1 MKVKILRC
9 HDPRMWYNSC
19 IGEEFDIYRLEAEEG
34 LIWCHSLPPLR
45 SINFVYEE
53 DGEVINEL

>member
-1 MKVKILRC
+1 
-9 HDPRMWYNSC
+9 MWYNSC